1 MHSKKNKP
9 SILYLLSYYNI
20 TFIKNPVLLL
30 LLSNSVHTNNSDL
43 NFVNGVPGNEITIFQ
58 LPF

>member
-9 SILYLLSYYNI
+9 SILYLLSYYN
-20 TFIKNPVLLL
+20 TTLLKTRFLL
-30 LLSNSVHTNNSDL
+30 LLSLNSVHTNSMDL
-43 NFVNGVPGNEITIFQ
+43 NFVYGVPGHKITIFQ

>member
-9 SILYLLSYYNI
+9 SSLYLLPYHNI
-20 TFIKNPVLLL
+20 TFIKNLFFVIAFIQ
-30 LLSNSVHTNNSDL
+30 LSTHQQLDL
-43 NFVNGVPGNEITIFQ
+43 NFACGVPWHKNTIFQ

>member
-1 MHSKKNKP
+1 MHGKKNKP
-9 SILYLLSYYNI
+9 SILYLLSYYNN

-58 LPF
+58 FPF

>member
-20 TFIKNPVLLL
+20 IFMKNPVLLL
-30 LLSNSVHTNNSDL
+30 LLSNSVHTNNFDL

>member
-20 TFIKNPVLLL
+20 TFMKNPVLLL
-30 LLSNSVHTNNSDL
+30 LLSNSVHTNNFDL